1 MICPECNGKGEV
13 KYYREVDRDAYSV
26 TVEGYLDIC
35 HTCHGNGIKVQSNA
49 DHIRSMTDEELS
61 EFLSRPFCNER
72 PRELCLRFD
81 TDCQACV
88 ADWLR
93 QPYEEDV

>member
-1 MICPECNGKGEV
+1 MICKFEHGGLCCNSGSRHYERDCKKCECMI
-13 KYYREVDRDAYSV
+13 S
-26 TVEGYLDIC
+26 I
-35 HTCHGNGIKVQSNA
+35 SNA
-49 DHIRSMTDEELS
+49 QRIRSMTDEELS

-93 QPYEEDV
+93 KPYEEDT